1 MTRLDLS
8 CDILVSVDLHFCI
21 VILGYG
27 YFCCEFLRLQMCREI
42 NIFLLLLGEDSF
54 GDTQEPSYTEMPFQ
68 IHLSTHSKDIR
79 LPVLPTARQT
89 LMGTILSAEI
99 TELVSNRSSY
109 SSSRLN
115 IPPVLQAGS
124 SLSISYQSHKS

>member
-8 CDILVSVDLHFCI
+8 CDILVSVDLHFYI
-21 VILGYG
+21 VVLGYG
-27 YFCCEFLRLQMCREI
+27 YFCCEFLRLQLYREI
-42 NIFLLLLGEDSF
+42 NIFLFLLGEDSF

-99 TELVSNRSSY
+99 TGLVSNRSSY
-109 SSSRLN
+109 SNSRLN
-115 IPPVLQAGS
+115 VLQYSSAGS
-124 SLSISYQSHKS
+124 SLSIPYQSHKS